1 MSETNESK
9 GMASGIGETLKEIKQ
24 FIFKIIGIVLSVCI
38 FLSNYPAIPF
48 YAILAVELLQTY
60 STNENS
66 TTYG

>member
-48 YAILAVELLQTY
+48 YAILAGMIAILKYMFIKLRKL
-60 STNENS
+60 
-66 TTYG
+66 